1 MGKIRQCLASIN
13 SWDSLVV
20 THPTTSQ
27 SAGGLSTGDRTG
39 TSIFRLLWSIA
50 EEQGVVLGYIGLVSL
65 FLGRCRYWLPEDRIG
80 WDLGTPRVAWDG
92 VGEDG
97 WKRKM
102 A

>member
-1 MGKIRQCLASIN
+1 
-13 SWDSLVV
+13 
-20 THPTTSQ
+20 
-27 SAGGLSTGDRTG
+27 
-39 TSIFRLLWSIA
+39 
-50 EEQGVVLGYIGLVSL
+50 L